1 MNGVEK
7 GFEKVLLKQSFNTE
21 TTKEEMIAYIK
32 GFADKVCSL
41 LDLHIIE
48 ELTREHEYGAFYYLG
63 IIGSQHPIICI
74 GNPSSVTYCKV
85 YIAVTYVTP
94 EGLPSCSLSFT
105 SSSNIVGIKMTIN
118 SEYYLK
124 YMKMNDIT
132 AFGFV
137 TGTITMDNG
146 INMNFFISKLINGT
160 LGTNTL
166 FVKGSTELYY
176 SYVSELGEKIRTRTP
191 QKSTLEALTPLNK
204 DLICDLF
211 INNFMISKVKAF
223 TNKTNMTAGTIFAIN
238 EKKYSVIHYDSY
250 ITFICELPP
259 DEQTQ

>member
-7 GFEKVLLKQSFNTE
+7 GFEKVLLKQSFSTE

-74 GNPSSVTYCKV
+74 GNSSNVTYYKA

-118 SEYYLK
+118 SDYYLK

-132 AFGFV
+132 VFGFV
-137 TGTITMDNG
+137 TGTTMDNG
-146 INMNFFISKLINGT
+146 INMNFFISKLIDGT

-166 FVKGSTELYY
+166 FVKESTELYY

-223 TNKTNMTAGTIFAIN
+223 TNKTMMTAGTIFMIN
-238 EKKYSVIHYDSY
+238 EKKYIILNY
-250 ITFICELPP
+250 ISGYMTLICELPQ